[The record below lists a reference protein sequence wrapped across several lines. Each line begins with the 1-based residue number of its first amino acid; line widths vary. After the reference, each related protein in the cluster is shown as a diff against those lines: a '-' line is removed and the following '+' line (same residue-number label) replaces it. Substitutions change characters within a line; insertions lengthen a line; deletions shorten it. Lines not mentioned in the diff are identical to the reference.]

1 MRAAKITLAFST
13 SAFLLALSWALLT
26 GTLTPVRNASAQAG
40 DPFVGVATT
49 QTGLFVAVTE
59 SGEVWEF
66 RHSTAR
72 EFRQVAKLGQLVEQ

>member
-1 MRAAKITLAFST
+1 MRAAKTTLVFST
-13 SAFLLALSWALLT
+13 SAFLLAVSWTLLT
-26 GTLTPVRNASAQAG
+26 GTFTPVRNAAAQAP

-49 QTGLFVAVTE
+49 QTGLFVAVTA

-72 EFRQVAKLGQLVEQ
+72 EFKQVAKLGELRGQ